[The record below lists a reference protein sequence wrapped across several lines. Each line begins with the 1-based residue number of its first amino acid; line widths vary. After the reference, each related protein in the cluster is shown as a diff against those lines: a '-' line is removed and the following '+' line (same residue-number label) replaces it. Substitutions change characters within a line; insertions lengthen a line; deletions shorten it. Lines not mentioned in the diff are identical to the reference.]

1 MNTADFMTAGYL
13 IFLFIGF
20 ALWFAT
26 RDNKHPN
33 MASLGQMMEGILHNR
48 ATRLGLGIFWWWLGW
63 HFLVSIIGR

>member
-13 IFLFIGF
+13 IFLFIGV
-20 ALWFAT
+20 ALWVAT

-63 HFLVSIIGR
+63 HFLVSIISR

>member
-1 MNTADFMTAGYL
+1 
-13 IFLFIGF
+13 IGV
-20 ALWFAT
+20 ALWVAT

>member
-13 IFLFIGF
+13 IFLFIGVS
-20 ALWFAT
+20 LWVAS